1 MIILMRILVM
11 TNTYTNTHEVECA
24 HCSAAMKNGAR
35 TIVWYNMIHYD
46 YTHHMYMYICIY
58 IYIYIHVYTY
68 YDYIYIFDVVYYDYH
83 YYYYHCYH
91 YHYYYYQLLTNV
103 KPFLL

>member
-1 MIILMRILVM
+1 MRILVM

-58 IYIYIHVYTY
+58 IYIYVYTY

-91 YHYYYYQLLTNV
+91 YYYYYQLLTNV